1 MSTFRYLKQAG
12 FNTSRDAVREQVRWA
27 EDSWLLSNVSIYSDS
42 LKEQERNY
50 KKIYAI
56 DWGLANKNSLIWD
69 GAYSR
74 AFENIVFIHLYQRW
88 HRVHYYLTRKK
99 RQEVDFIAV
108 DTGGR
113 PGMAVQVSMNIDQEN
128 TLSRELEPLIATAK
142 YFGIKENLLITYN
155 QERDFQRD
163 GIYVKAIPAW
173 KWLLND

>member
-1 MSTFRYLKQAG
+1 MLGNEMHGDKSVNREM
-12 FNTSRDAVREQVRWA
+12 RDA
-27 EDSWLLSNVSIYSDS
+27 LLSNVSIYSDS

-74 AFENIVFIHLYQRW
+74 AFENIVFIHLYQKW
-88 HRVHYYLTRKK
+88 HRVHYYLTREK
-99 RQEVDFIAV
+99 RQEVDFIAL

-113 PGMAVQVSMNIDQEN
+113 PGLAVQVSMDIGQEN
-128 TLSRELEPLIATAK
+128 TLIRKLEPMISTAK

-155 QERDFQRD
+155 QEKDFHRD
-163 GIYVKAIPAW
+163 GIHVKAIPAW